1 MDVSDPSG
9 AAPSGFQG
17 QSDRLRTTAAAA
29 TSKMRMFATAHREAS
44 VGFGIV
50 LLIAAFSCL
59 GPQIWRQ
66 NPLAVNL
73 ANSLLAPSASHP
85 FGTDDVGR
93 DVLARVISAGQLDI
107 LAAVAVTAVGG
118 LVGMTIGVVSGL
130 RGGVTDN
137 TSMRLMDSLLAF
149 PPLILALAVSVAL
162 GAGTLSA
169 ALGITISTIPF
180 YARLMRSEVLRVKA
194 LPFVEAAVASGGRP
208 SRIVSR
214 HILPHTWQV
223 MAIQASSVV
232 GYAVLTLAALGFV
245 GLGVQ
250 VPTAEWGTMITAG
263 LPYVLSGQWWMGVFP
278 GVLLLMLVIGCNL
291 VADGLGG
298 ESVGGV
304 MTGSTR
310 KPLE

>member
-1 MDVSDPSG
+1 MRSG
-9 AAPSGFQG
+9 VLSLAGWP
-17 QSDRLRTTAAAA
+17 QSTAASAI
-29 TSKMRMFATAHREAS
+29 SKTRTFATVHREAS
-44 VGFGIV
+44 VGFGIII
-50 LLIAAFSCL
+50 LIAGFSWL
-59 GPQIWRQ
+59 GPQIWRP
-66 NPLAVNL
+66 NPLAVSL
-73 ANSLLAPSASHP
+73 TNSLLAPSASHP

-93 DVLARVISAGQLDI
+93 DVLARAMSAGQLDI
-107 LAAVAVTAVGG
+107 LAAIAVTAVGG
-118 LVGMTIGVVSGL
+118 LVGMTIGAIAGL
-130 RGGVTDN
+130 RGGVTDG

-162 GAGTLSA
+162 GAGTVSA
-169 ALGITISTIPF
+169 ALGITISTVPF

-194 LPFVEAAVASGGRP
+194 LPYVEAAVASGGRP
-208 SRIVSR
+208 WRIVSR

-250 VPTAEWGTMITAG
+250 VPTPEWGTMITAG
-263 LPYVLSGQWWMGVFP
+263 LQYVLSGQWWMGVFP

-298 ESVGGV
+298 GGVAGV

-310 KPLE
+310 GPIE